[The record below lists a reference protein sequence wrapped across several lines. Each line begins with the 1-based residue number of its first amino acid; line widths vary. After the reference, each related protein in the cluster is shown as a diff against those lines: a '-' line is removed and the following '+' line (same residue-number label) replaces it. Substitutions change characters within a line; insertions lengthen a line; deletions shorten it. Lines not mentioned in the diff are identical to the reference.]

1 MSKLLEEILERKR
14 KQQVESEFEHVA
26 VRQEWISNCEKLMS
40 RITEWLKPLEDE
52 NYLEI
57 QLEYIPIREALIG
70 DYAAPAL
77 QLVFLDS
84 LILNF
89 KPVGHF
95 IIGSQGR
102 VDMTSGVTQLAMLIH
117 RGNDEWEFAKRE
129 GMYGKP
135 RTWPFNRVT
144 FEAFLADFLEE

>member
-14 KQQVESEFEHVA
+14 KRLTESEFEHVA

-40 RITEWLKPLEDE
+40 RITEWLKPLEGE

-57 QLEYIPIREALIG
+57 QLEYVPIREALIG
-70 DYAAPAL
+70 DYEAPAL

-89 KPVGHF
+89 KPVGYF
-95 IIGSQGR
+95 
-102 VDMTSGVTQLAMLIH
+102 ML
-117 RGNDEWEFAKRE
+117 
-129 GMYGKP
+129 
-135 RTWPFNRVT
+135 
-144 FEAFLADFLEE
+144 

>member
-1 MSKLLEEILERKR
+1 MSRLLEEILERKR
-14 KQQVESEFEHVA
+14 EEQVASEFEHTS

-70 DYAAPAL
+70 DYEAPAL

-84 LILNF
+84 LILNL

-102 VDMTSGVTQLAMLIH
+102 VDVASGGTRLAMLIH
-117 RGNDEWEFAKRE
+117 KGNDKWDFARRE
-129 GMYGKP
+129 ERYGKP
-135 RTWPFNRVT
+135 RTWPFNRST
-144 FEAFLADFLEE
+144 FEEFLVDFLEE